1 MKAPLG
7 IALMVLV
14 ASAPTTFAQLPDPRP
29 DLVIAGI
36 VTSKQRVGVDETF
49 YHAVTDRNAGRTP
62 CNFVN
67 LTLKLPGEV
76 DLDGASSKSP
86 PGLRLLTRTSPPRS
100 MTRLG
105 MARSRHRK
113 TDASGSSLP
122 ATRRSRAKA
131 LTHRAQARRTAV
143 RPVEPPKRRGSP

>member
-76 DLDGASSKSP
+76 DLDGASSESP
-86 PGLRLLTRTSPPRS
+86 PWRAPGKGKRMRPDPRS
-100 MTRLG
+100 Q
-105 MARSRHRK
+105 RHEGRV
-113 TDASGSSLP
+113 
-122 ATRRSRAKA
+122 
-131 LTHRAQARRTAV
+131 Q
-143 RPVEPPKRRGSP
+143 RP